1 MFNYFLLFIN
11 FQHRSF
17 QNIYFVLYTLLQNS
31 EHSQLKDIFHL
42 TLVMPGIYQYFL
54 FIYFSFL
61 LRSVT
66 TPLCHP
72 PPWRDGSKIT
82 EILNGFAQ
90 AWQNRKTRS
99 VLRKYLLYIYL
110 KFNQMLYIVNVHNVC
125 TFKLCTVVQL
135 KRFNEFISKRI

>member
-66 TPLCHP
+66 APLCP
-72 PPWRDGSKIT
+72 PPPLEGWFKDYGNIKWFCTSVTKQKNKISSAK
-82 EILNGFAQ
+82 IFA
-90 AWQNRKTRS
+90 
-99 VLRKYLLYIYL
+99 
-110 KFNQMLYIVNVHNVC
+110 VH
-125 TFKLCTVVQL
+125 LPEVQPNAL
-135 KRFNEFISKRI
+135 HSKRT